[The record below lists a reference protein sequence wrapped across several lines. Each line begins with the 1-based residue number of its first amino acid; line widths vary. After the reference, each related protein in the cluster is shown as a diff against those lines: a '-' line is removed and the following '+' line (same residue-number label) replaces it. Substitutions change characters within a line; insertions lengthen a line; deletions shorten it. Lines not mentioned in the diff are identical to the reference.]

1 MSEVHASLLAALIQA
16 AWVTLAPTADD
27 QCPSSAQ
34 VQAALEAHAPK
45 LVAPSSEGP
54 SGGPLTLWL
63 ATSSGTGELSL
74 SLADRAGM
82 VKLYRMLPPPQGGR
96 PRDCVALAD
105 TVALIVDRYFD
116 EVELPAMPEKKALP
130 PPPPPPPAPPPA
142 APPPPRKASAS
153 GNEIPAF
160 ALSGTIGRRVPG
172 GASNLSQY
180 AFKLTIGVALSRL
193 GRRGGALCLD
203 ASAGSV
209 GIVSQAWDHP
219 DGSGNAT
226 AVLSGADLALLLA
239 WPAWFGRFYIGPQG
253 TVDMVSLDA
262 VINSKTTQ
270 HDVRFGAAAGLHLGY
285 QVFGWQHFFA
295 RLDLN
300 GAMAIVRQQVVTQS
314 LEHTVLFE
322 APAAYLSVAGG
333 VGVSF

>member
-45 LVAPSSEGP
+45 LVAPSSDVP

-63 ATSSGTGELSL
+63 ATSSATGDLSL
-74 SLADRAGM
+74 SLADRTGT

-116 EVELPAMPEKKALP
+116 EVELPAMPEKKPVP
-130 PPPPPPPAPPPA
+130 PTPPPPPAPPPQ
-142 APPPPRKASAS
+142 APPPKRVSAS
-153 GNEIPAF
+153 GSELPVF
-160 ALSGTIGRRVPG
+160 ALSGTFGRRFPG
-172 GASNLSQY
+172 GASNLSQNV
-180 AFKLTIGVALSRL
+180 FKLTVGVTLSRL
-193 GRRGGALCLD
+193 GRRGGALWLD

-209 GIVSQAWDHP
+209 GIVSQPWKQGD
-219 DGSGNAT
+219 AT
-226 AVLSGADLALLLA
+226 AVLSGADLALLLT

-253 TVDMVSLDA
+253 TADMISIDA
-262 VINSKTTQ
+262 NMNGKPTQ
-270 HDVRFGAAAGLHLGY
+270 QDLRFGAAAGLHLGY

-300 GAMAIVRQQVVTQS
+300 GAVAIVRQRIVPQS
-314 LEHTVLFE
+314 EKDAVLFE
-322 APAAYLSVAGG
+322 SPAAYLGVAGG